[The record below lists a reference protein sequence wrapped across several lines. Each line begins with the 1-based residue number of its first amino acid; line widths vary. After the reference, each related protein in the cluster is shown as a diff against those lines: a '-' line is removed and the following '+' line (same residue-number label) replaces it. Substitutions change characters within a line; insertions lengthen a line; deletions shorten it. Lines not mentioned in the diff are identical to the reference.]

1 MKRII
6 LLALSLALLFGCT
19 SCFEA
24 AQQALGLQP
33 PTGQVALTPLERAN
47 QANENLITLQN
58 ELNVLQ
64 SHGYVS
70 AKLHDQIDP
79 FLTAAFAA
87 VKGARVAAKEGDAA
101 GFAAFMADYE
111 RQTAEVR
118 ARKGAAD
125 VTAKAATRTADTQPN

>member
-1 MKRII
+1 
-6 LLALSLALLFGCT
+6 
-19 SCFEA
+19 
-24 AQQALGLQP
+24 
-33 PTGQVALTPLERAN
+33 VALTPLERAN
-47 QANENLITLQN
+47 QAHENLITLQN

-111 RQTAEVR
+111 KQTAEVR